1 MHWVY
6 YVGRFL
12 CRIILFSL
20 SSCRVKGRENIPGQG
35 PYLIVCNHLHV
46 VDPPILTITV
56 GLKTTLMA
64 KDELF
69 HNWFQGYFVK
79 NFGAFPVRRGV
90 ADRKALRQAEQRL
103 AQGFSLIIFPEGKRT
118 DTIQMQP
125 ALTGS
130 ALLASRI
137 GVPILPVSITGTE
150 KLRESGW
157 WLRRPRITVTIGK
170 PFHPPQDIKLIKAE
184 LTQLTNYIMG
194 HIAGLLPPE
203 YQGVYARGE
212 NASHQPPGEDHL

>member
-6 YVGRFL
+6 YAGRVL

-20 SSCRVKGRENIPGQG
+20 SSCRVKGRENIPDQG

-46 VDPPILTITV
+46 VDPPILTITL
-56 GLKTTLMA
+56 GLKTALMA

-69 HNWFQGYFVK
+69 RNWFHRYFVK

-90 ADRKALRQAEQRL
+90 ADRNALRQAEQRL
-103 AQGFSLIIFPEGKRT
+103 SQGFSLIMFPEGKRT

-130 ALLASRI
+130 ALLSSHI

-150 KLRESGW
+150 RLRESAW
-157 WLRRPRITVTIGK
+157 WLRRPRITVNIGQ
-170 PFHPPQDIKLIKAE
+170 PFYLPQTNSKLTKVR
-184 LTQLTNYIMG
+184 LVQLTDSMMRR
-194 HIAGLLPPE
+194 IAELLPPE
-203 YQGVYARGE
+203 YQGVYAKEE
-212 NASHQPPGEDHL
+212 NTKDRESQ